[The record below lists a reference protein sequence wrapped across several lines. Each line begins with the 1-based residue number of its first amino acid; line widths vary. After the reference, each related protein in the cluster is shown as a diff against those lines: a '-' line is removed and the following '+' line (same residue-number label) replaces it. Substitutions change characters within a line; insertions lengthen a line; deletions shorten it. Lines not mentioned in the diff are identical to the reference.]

1 MEIIAVVIFALVGF
15 AVFFFVLKRLL
26 RMAIRLAFV
35 GSLLLALLAGAVAWW
50 WYAPFGGGGEANRSR
65 NANAR
70 PARSPRR

>member
-1 MEIIAVVIFALVGF
+1 MEIIAVVIFAFVGF

-26 RMAIRLAFV
+26 RMAIRLAVV
-35 GSLLLALLAGAVAWW
+35 GALLLALLVGAVAWW
-50 WYAPFGGGGEANRSR
+50 WYAPFGGGDANQGR